1 MSPYLSVKIVTFPI
15 VAPCLVLLSFLV
27 RAAMKAARPF
37 LRAARAAATG
47 EGLDVL
53 WGFEHAS
60 SMAPACE
67 LIVANRKAEW
77 REGECVLFDDSFVH
91 SAEFRRGRSDGEE
104 ADAGYE
110 AGALAEPRVVLIV
123 DLWHPELSEADR
135 RAIRTLY
142 PPGMGAAAE
151 AHAEETEG
159 RKQKLAEFAAR
170 A

>member
-1 MSPYLSVKIVTFPI
+1 VFVLWVSVKIVTFPI
-15 VAPCLVLLSFLV
+15 VAPCLVLVALL

-37 LRAARAAATG
+37 LRLATG

-53 WGFEHAS
+53 WGFENAS

-91 SAEFRRGRSDGEE
+91 SAEFRRGRSEGEE

>member
-1 MSPYLSVKIVTFPI
+1 VTFPAFAAFI
-15 VAPCLVLLSFLV
+15 VLASLLK
-27 RAAMKAARPF
+27 AATTAARPF
-37 LRAARAAATG
+37 LRLARAAATG

-53 WGFEHAS
+53 WGSEYAA
-60 SMAPACE
+60 MAPACE

-91 SAEFRRGRSDGEE
+91 SAEFRRGRSERDE

-110 AGALAEPRVVLIV
+110 AGALSEPRVVLIV
-123 DLWHPELSEADR
+123 DLWHPELSESDR
-135 RAIRTLY
+135 RAIRALY

-159 RKQKLAEFAAR
+159 RKEKLAEFAAR